1 MWKQS
6 GVLLRNCCPYSGLC
20 TCDAVYAN
28 KVTTHTFCAAAMA
41 TLASPAFISGT
52 VAITSPLAGFFTSN
66 DLPEAAPTHSPLIK
80 AVGPF
85 NNDAIVLDLICIL
98 KKYRKDY
105 VKKNLVKMKEV
116 KSFLGVNKVSRDF
129 DFRKKPSPFSRSK
142 KRSRVE

>member
-1 MWKQS
+1 MMQCM
-6 GVLLRNCCPYSGLC
+6 LN
-20 TCDAVYAN
+20 AN

-98 KKYRKDY
+98 KKYRKYY
-105 VKKNLVKMKEV
+105 VKKKEKKFVKMKEV

-129 DFRKKPSPFSRSK
+129 DFRKKPSPFSRAK